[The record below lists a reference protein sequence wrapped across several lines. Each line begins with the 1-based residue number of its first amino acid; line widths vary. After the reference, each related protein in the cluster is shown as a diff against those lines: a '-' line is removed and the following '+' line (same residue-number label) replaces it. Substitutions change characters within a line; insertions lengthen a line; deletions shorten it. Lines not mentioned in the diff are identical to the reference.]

1 MNCGKFYGVGLG
13 PGDPGLVTRK
23 AAEILCSV
31 QVVYTAASRQSSRSV
46 SGAILDA
53 LPGVTARRV
62 ELEFTMATDFPTRLA
77 RIREHAERI
86 AGELR
91 SGKDCAFGTIGDP
104 MTYSTCGYLLRALR
118 GILPDLRC
126 EIVPGVNSWSA
137 LAASSASP
145 LVEDNGILRVVPSYL
160 PPDSPELAGML
171 EREGAVVL
179 LKTYRSRNAYLDRL
193 SGESCEI
200 LYGANI
206 GLENEFISG
215 DPEEIRA
222 RPEEYLSMLLV
233 RKMDG
238 RRS

>member
-1 MNCGKFYGVGLG
+1 
-13 PGDPGLVTRK
+13 
-23 AAEILCSV
+23 
-31 QVVYTAASRQSSRSV
+31 
-46 SGAILDA
+46 
-53 LPGVTARRV
+53 
-62 ELEFTMATDFPTRLA
+62 
-77 RIREHAERI
+77 
-86 AGELR
+86 
-91 SGKDCAFGTIGDP
+91 

-137 LAASSASP
+137 LAASSGSP

-233 RKMDG
+233 RKMEE
-238 RRS
+238 RKS